1 MPTLV
6 KNKNWMN
13 EFMTLKTQYNLNN
26 ITEETLIKPYT
37 IKNAERVSDRF
48 LWVNR
53 LRLKSLDVG

>member
-26 ITEETLIKPYT
+26 ITEETLLQVLYNQKCR
-37 IKNAERVSDRF
+37 AGFWSFFVS
-48 LWVNR
+48 
-53 LRLKSLDVG
+53 